1 MNYVNLLIEL
11 ISNPEKFAGLITII
25 LAVLVGFNM
34 VLVGLSKI
42 LGAIKDRTATNA
54 DNKLFAV
61 ISKVSGFSQKV
72 VDFISANSKP
82 NLK

>member
-82 NLK
+82 QLK